1 MKLRTL
7 PVKRKPVKRSIFR
20 KLHAKIGGKIHPA
33 ATTAD
38 PTQIEGDIPNMNV
51 GRALIVI
58 ALIHI
63 VCIAGIFAR
72 KYFENKE
79 TAGQPTPNPIGEKA
93 VEQLA
98 NVAAARPDGN
108 SINSITDLPQIQPG
122 DDRHMVLAG
131 DTYASVAR
139 KWNISEQ
146 TLRDANNNV
155 SIRSG
160 LVLRVPPRE
169 IKALEP
175 AEMTEL
181 RGDVVPDPA
190 PQRAILVRPN
200 HNLETAPRAIPVT
213 EEETATT
220 VTTYKVKSGDTFYK
234 IARDHGISAQELMR
248 SNGIRNERSLSIG
261 LVLKI
266 PVKAN

>member
-7 PVKRKPVKRSIFR
+7 PVKRKPVKRSFFR

-38 PTQIEGDIPNMNV
+38 PTQVEGDIPNMNV

-79 TAGQPTPNPIGEKA
+79 TIGQDTPPSTPKV
-93 VEQLA
+93 VESLA
-98 NVAAARPDGN
+98 NVAADRPNGN

-139 KWNISEQ
+139 KWSINEQ

-169 IKALEP
+169 AVALEP
-175 AEMTEL
+175 REMVEL
-181 RGDVVPDPA
+181 RNGAAPAPA

-213 EEETATT
+213 EEAEIS
-220 VTTYKVKSGDTFYK
+220 VTTYQVKSGDTFYK

-248 SNGIRNERSLSIG
+248 LNGIRNERALSIG
-261 LVLKI
+261 QVLKI
-266 PVKAN
+266 PVNVN